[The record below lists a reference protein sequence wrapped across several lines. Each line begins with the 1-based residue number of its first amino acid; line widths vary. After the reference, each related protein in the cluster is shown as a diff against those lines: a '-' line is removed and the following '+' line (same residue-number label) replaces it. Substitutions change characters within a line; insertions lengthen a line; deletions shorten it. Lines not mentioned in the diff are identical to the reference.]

1 MIIEFDNQEEKKQFS
16 SALTYG
22 AHGIAGL
29 SVALGKVYRIID
41 KRTHEKA
48 EINSREALNYID
60 DLLKS
65 IGEEGVT

>member
-1 MIIEFDNQEEKKQFS
+1 MIIEFDNMEEKKQFV

-29 SVALGKVYRIID
+29 SLACGKIYRIRD
-41 KRTHEKA
+41 KRGIEK
-48 EINSREALNYID
+48 EPINSREAINYID